1 MLLDV
6 LKDFEWLNEPEEVYF
21 GENGM
26 KVKAM
31 PDTDFWVNARH
42 KFSKDNGHFFFKR
55 GSGDFTVTAKWRFY
69 RPEAFEQCGLM
80 VRIDKNNWL
89 KLSLMPENRETAGW
103 QLSAQ
108 REGART
114 GRFMISIC
122 RKMKSGTK
130 SGAVKENICS
140 TAPMTE
146 SAFICCAAALCFM
159 IWTKLKSAPISV
171 RRSATILRPSWK
183 TLKLLR
189 ITAIPPEKPGLR
201 AKGN

>member
-1 MLLDV
+1 MLLDA

-89 KLSLMPENRETAGW
+89 KLSLM
-103 QLSAQ
+103 L
-108 REGART
+108 
-114 GRFMISIC
+114 
-122 RKMKSGTK
+122 
-130 SGAVKENICS
+130 
-140 TAPMTE
+140 
-146 SAFICCAAALCFM
+146 
-159 IWTKLKSAPISV
+159 
-171 RRSATILRPSWK
+171 
-183 TLKLLR
+183 
-189 ITAIPPEKPGLR
+189 EKPGDNRLATICATGGCADWALHDFNMLQDEIWYKIRRCKGEYLLYCSDDGERFHLLR
-201 AKGN
+201 RCALFHDMDEVKIGAYICSPQRDDFEAVLENIEITQNNRNTA